1 VVDQPLHEVAIRDG
15 AEMLRFALRSQSALS
30 SFVRRISGSVV
41 YLDLTGLAHHVWAP
55 ILRALIQVKSHHV
68 FGVYVEPK
76 RYTLSDT
83 PTEGDLYNLSEKIR
97 GIKPLPGF
105 AVLRREVDDAC
116 FVPLLGFEGT
126 RFAHV
131 LEQVQPSA
139 EQTFPIVGVPGF
151 RAEYPF
157 IAIRGNQVQLEQ
169 DRYWL
174 SIRLA
179 AANCPFDVF
188 HVLRDIYEA
197 CVGDFLK
204 ISPIGTKPHGL
215 GAILFALSAPQ
226 HVELIYDNPVRTS
239 QRTTGEARLCLYD
252 VGTFIES
259 DLFKWQG
266 AFA

>member
-1 VVDQPLHEVAIRDG
+1 
-15 AEMLRFALRSQSALS
+15 
-30 SFVRRISGSVV
+30 
-41 YLDLTGLAHHVWAP
+41 
-55 ILRALIQVKSHHV
+55 LIQVKSHHV